1 MIYEYNMEE
10 IEWQSIA
17 IEVKEYLAA
26 DETLNDGLAQVIKL
40 NLQIGD
46 NNPNERVAALGAL
59 KALLKG
65 RDGTP
70 FKRGQKSSVPAT
82 VRVSIDKAISII
94 EIESLNYY
102 NSHPI
107 LSNVLRKHIKS
118 GGGEYANGEE
128 YAHTVGKRM
137 RNALA
142 KRYKEGEW
150 DGSFEFLLT
159 TTE

>member
-17 IEVKEYLAA
+17 IEVREYLAA
-26 DETLNDGLAQVIKL
+26 DETLDNGLAQVIKL

-46 NNPNERVAALGAL
+46 NNSNERVAALGAL

-70 FKRGQKSSVPAT
+70 FKRGQKSSVPAF
-82 VRVSIDKAISII
+82 VRVTIDKAVAIVEQSA
-94 EIESLNYY
+94 LDYY
-102 NSHPI
+102 NSNPI
-107 LSNVLRKHIKS
+107 IPKVLRKHIKS
-118 GGGEYANGEE
+118 GGGEYANAED
-128 YAHTVGKRM
+128 YAHSVGKRS
-137 RNALA
+137 RNSLA
-142 KRYKEGEW
+142 KRYKDGEW
-150 DGSFEFLLT
+150 DGNFEFLLT